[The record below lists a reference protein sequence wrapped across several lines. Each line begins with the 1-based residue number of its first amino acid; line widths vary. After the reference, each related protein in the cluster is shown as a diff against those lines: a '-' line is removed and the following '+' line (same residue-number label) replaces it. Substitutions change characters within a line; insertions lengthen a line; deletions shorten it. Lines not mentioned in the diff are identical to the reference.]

1 MRGFFVVAIPML
13 TNPIPDQEVVINAE
27 NTTLNLFDHFD
38 DPFTTGLVAR
48 FELFNPDNTFPN
60 EGVTE
65 VVLFDQ
71 DDQGAPLTVENFT
84 NYVEDGD
91 YVNSII
97 HRSVSDFIIQGGGFF
112 LNDDSTISQVPTDD
126 PVQNEFS
133 SERSNLEGTIAMA
146 KLGNDP
152 DSATS
157 QWFFNLGDNSENL
170 DNQNGGFTVFGE
182 VLSEEDAETVNSI
195 AELPR
200 LNLSEQLGSPF
211 NTVPVNIE
219 ESENPPS
226 PTIDDLV
233 RYESITISQQE
244 ELEFTITNN
253 SNPELV
259 EARIEGGELILN
271 YLPEET
277 GEADITIEATNLGGE
292 TVEDVFSVAVSPE
305 ASNQDPIAVN
315 DNFTTDENTA
325 FTTDSVLSND
335 SDPEGNGL
343 SVSAI
348 DDSETLGLVTDNEDG
363 TFHYDPNGQFD
374 SLNEGETATDSFNY
388 TVADDND
395 GTDIGTVTILINGIT
410 DQSEAL
416 QGDFNEDGITNLNDL
431 GLFAAAFGSQE
442 GDVNYNPAFDLSSN
456 DGLINNNDVDQ
467 LATFFAQESVFA

>member
-1 MRGFFVVAIPML
+1 MRGFFVVAIPIL
-13 TNPIPDQEVVINAE
+13 TNAIPDQEVVINAE
-27 NTTLNLFDHFD
+27 NTTLILFDHFD

-60 EGVTE
+60 EGLTE

-71 DDQGAPLTVENFT
+71 DDKGAPLTVENFT

-182 VLSEEDAETVNSI
+182 VLSEQDAETVNAI

-200 LNLSEQLGSPF
+200 LDLSEQLGSPF
-211 NTVPVNIE
+211 NTVPLNIE
-219 ESENPPS
+219 DSENPPP

-244 ELEFTITNN
+244 ELEFTVTNN

-259 EARIEGGELILN
+259 EARIEGGELILD

-277 GEADITIEATNLGGE
+277 GEADITIQATNLGGE
-292 TVEDVFSVAVSPE
+292 TVEDIFSVAVSPE
-305 ASNQDPIAVN
+305 ASNQTLIAVN

-325 FTTDSVLSND
+325 FNTDNVLSND
-335 SDPEGNGL
+335 SNPEGNSL

-388 TVADDND
+388 TVADDNG

-410 DQSEAL
+410 DQSEVL

-442 GDVNYNPAFDLSSN
+442 GDVNYNPAFDISGN
-456 DGLINNNDVDQ
+456 DSLINNNDVDQ
-467 LATFFAQESVFA
+467 LAAFFAQESVFA

>member
-1 MRGFFVVAIPML
+1 MRGFFVVAIPIL